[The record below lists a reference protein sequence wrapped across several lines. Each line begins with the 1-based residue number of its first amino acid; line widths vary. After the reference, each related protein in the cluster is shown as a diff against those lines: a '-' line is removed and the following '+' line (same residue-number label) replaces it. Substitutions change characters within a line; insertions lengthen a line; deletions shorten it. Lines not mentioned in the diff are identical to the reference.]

1 MPKRTA
7 DQDKHHRQGF
17 NIGIVV
23 AASILMSTHGAEVEA
38 EELLH
43 NVGLSTRAKA
53 KAAGVDDYDL
63 KILRPVFRH
72 INNKRRPR

>member
-7 DQDKHHRQGF
+7 DQDEHHRKGF
-17 NIGIVV
+17 NIGMVV
-23 AASILMSTHGAEVEA
+23 AASICVSAHGAEVEA
-38 EELLH
+38 EEILN
-43 NVGLSTRAKA
+43 NVGLNTRAKA

-63 KILRPVFRH
+63 KILRPIFQH